1 MQEIKCPKCGE
12 VFQVD
17 ESGYAAIV
25 KQVRDKEFKNEISQ
39 REKNYEKEKENAIK
53 LAVTEAEANKDRQIA
68 KLNSENENKVNE
80 IISDKD
86 KKIADKDLEI
96 ARLKGEIERNKTDME
111 LAVQSAIK
119 DTEKKISELENKIN
133 EKENENKI
141 LISEISS
148 KKDKDIADKDIDI
161 SKLKG
166 EIEIGKKENELTVK
180 TALEEKDSKITEL
193 KNKLEMKDKEFELSE
208 KTLKEQY
215 SLTIKQKEDEIAY
228 YRDLKSKQSTK
239 MIGESLEKHCENEF
253 NKIRM
258 TGFQNAYF
266 EKDNDIRSGSKGDYI
281 YREKIS
287 PNSEEDLISIM
298 FEMKNEMDTTST
310 KHKNEDFFKELDKD
324 RKEKKCEYAILVSML
339 EADNDYYNS
348 GIVDVS
354 YKYPKMYVIRP
365 QFFIP
370 IITLLRN
377 AALNSLSYKTE
388 LEQIRNQD
396 IDITNFENELNEF
409 KTGFARNYDL
419 ASRKFVA
426 AIEEIDKSISHLQK
440 IKENLI
446 SSEKYLRLANKKADE
461 ITIKKLTKNNPTM
474 TAKFDELK
482 NNNDQ

>member
-370 IITLLRN
+370 IITILRN
-377 AALNSLSYKTE
+377 AALNSIVYKTE
-388 LEQIRNQD
+388 LEQIRNQN

-409 KTGFARNYDL
+409 KTGFARNYDI

-426 AIEEIDKSISHLQK
+426 AIDEIDKSIIHLQK

-446 SSEKYLRLANKKADE
+446 SSENNLRLANKKADE

-474 TAKFDELK
+474 TTKFEELK
-482 NNNDQ
+482 NKTEQ